1 LQHIKSVQENRRPD
15 KEGAVKRL
23 VDNSYRR
30 PRWFPP
36 PQAKGY
42 DRN

>member
-23 VDNSYRR
+23 VD
-30 PRWFPP
+30 
-36 PQAKGY
+36 K
-42 DRN
+42 